1 MSVRGAHGCAFQFA
15 EYPTLRQVFFLKVY
29 RQFSYRSRENSPKA
43 KKFRNQYLEQSTVFP
58 KTLQFDCI
66 LRQIDRQTKGIYTWQ
81 EKD

>member
-1 MSVRGAHGCAFQFA
+1 MSVHGTHGCAFHIA
-15 EYPTLRQVFFLKVY
+15 EYLTLRQVFLLKFY
-29 RQFSYRSRENSPKA
+29 CQFSYRSRENSPKA
-43 KKFRNQYLEQSTVFP
+43 KKFRKQCLEQSTVLP